1 MSLTSTLPMRADVDI
16 GALFNTD
23 RVVDAPIRR
32 RMLLTYICKQRNPD
46 ATVDELN
53 RLHHI
58 TRNAKDVA
66 RYLVYLEIM
75 DDKLRAA
82 FRGANFDCPLSI
94 IAHVP
99 DMLKYGSV
107 VEMLHDINKL

>member
-23 RVVDAPIRR
+23 RIVDAPIRR
-32 RMLLTYICKQRNPD
+32 RMLLTYICKRRNPD

-53 RLHHI
+53 RLYHI

-66 RYLVYLEIM
+66 RYLVYLDIM
-75 DDKLRAA
+75 SDKLRVT
-82 FRGANFDCPLSI
+82 FRGVDFNCPLDI

-107 VEMLHDINKL
+107 VEMYHDICKL